1 LSDSDTIMNDLEIG
15 YHMTEKKRDPA
26 AAGATRGRLAAPGF
40 DLEIS
45 MDCGQIFGWVK
56 EDGAYTGIIA
66 GSPVS
71 IRQSGE
77 RISFIAGP
85 GLRKSHIQRYL
96 GLDEDLDEIIASV
109 VRDDYMKQVVAAA
122 QGLRLLKQDPWPCLC
137 SYILSSNN
145 RVDRIDKLVKE
156 IAARYG
162 TRHEIDGREVFSL
175 PGPEAL
181 AACGETN
188 MRSCGVGFRAPYLL
202 KAGEMVAGG
211 QVDLKAIDEMLYD
224 DAREVLLTIPGGG
237 GKIADCVLLF
247 AFCKYE
253 AFPVDVWIKRAMQ
266 QAYFKSRETRPEDIR
281 RFGQEYFGEYAGYA
295 QEYIYYYIRE
305 KAPTT

>member
-1 LSDSDTIMNDLEIG
+1 MPPGTTSRSRT
-15 YHMTEKKRDPA
+15 A
-26 AAGATRGRLAAPGF
+26 RGKLLAAGF

-66 GSPVS
+66 DSPVS

-77 RISFIAGP
+77 GVSFIAGP
-85 GLRKSHIQRYL
+85 GLRKRHIQRYL

-109 VRDDYMKQVVAAA
+109 VRDGYMKRVAAA
-122 QGLRLLKQDPWPCLC
+122 ARGLRLLKQDPWPCLC

-145 RVDRIDKLVKE
+145 RVDRIDRLVKE

-162 TRHEIDGREVFSL
+162 TRHEIDGHVVHSL
-175 PGPEAL
+175 PGPETL
-181 AACGETN
+181 AACGEAN

-211 QVDLKAIDEMLYD
+211 QVDLEAVDKMPYDE
-224 DAREVLLTIPGGG
+224 ARGVLMAIPGVGP
-237 GKIADCVLLF
+237 KIADCVLLF
-247 AFCKYE
+247 AFSKYE

-266 QAYFKSRETRPEDIR
+266 EAYFESKETKPEEIR
-281 RFGQEYFGEYAGYA
+281 KFAQEYFGRYAGYA

-305 KAPTT
+305 TQNK